1 MNVYKVIYVLDG
13 ILHIQSEKP
22 EDAQEIAY
30 DILDKFKRNPSFMFI
45 PTLNVWN
52 VTEDNVIKKP
62 SLEGIDNPEGWDKVK
77 KTFFLLESRWD
88 YYNDGMGSVAS
99 VYLDF
104 QNAIQFA
111 KNAVKTFLKEH
122 GYLESDLVIETLES
136 ANRYQWWGYD
146 EDGYNDFYIHVIPDN
161 FVDDISVEEEENKR
175 VCNVC
180 RQGMVEGYCIDDGLA
195 YYCSEECLHKE
206 YTPEEYEEMYEDDY
220 AYWTQWEE

>member
-1 MNVYKVIYVLDG
+1 MNVYKMIYVLDG
-13 ILHIQSEKP
+13 ILHIQPEKP

-30 DILDKFKRNPSFMFI
+30 DILDKFKRNPSFTFI

-52 VTEDNVIKKP
+52 VTED
-62 SLEGIDNPEGWDKVK
+62 
-77 KTFFLLESRWD
+77 
-88 YYNDGMGSVAS
+88 
-99 VYLDF
+99 
-104 QNAIQFA
+104 
-111 KNAVKTFLKEH
+111 
-122 GYLESDLVIETLES
+122 
-136 ANRYQWWGYD
+136 
-146 EDGYNDFYIHVIPDN
+146 
-161 FVDDISVEEEENKR
+161 DIYVEEEENKR